1 MAGIS
6 AECAVLLEYETTTTH
21 GVWQAMLCKSIY
33 ISLSFKT
40 ILHYVPFYVKSSTWR
55 CCSAVNIINNSR
67 TLQ

>member
-21 GVWQAMLCKSIY
+21 GVWQAMLCKSI
-33 ISLSFKT
+33 
-40 ILHYVPFYVKSSTWR
+40 ILYYVPFYVKSSTWR